1 MSAAAA
7 PAHGGMAR
15 LARLLALLVAVLTLA
30 GTALTWWLSMR
41 TQQDA
46 QVQMLARTEQRAMQ
60 LADAM
65 AGQMDALL
73 AGVDVALQ
81 QLRRAWLEGSPQDF
95 DERARAVV
103 ATLPA
108 GAVSHVTVVGADG
121 QTLYNSLGKVE
132 TVNVAD
138 REHFRVHLDGSDRLH
153 VGTAVRSRLAGGRW
167 TFIVNRPLLQDGRF
181 AGTVNV
187 SVPAE
192 FIAARLAGLAL
203 SGNDVVALVA
213 RDGSFLARSRDLE
226 RAMGRSLP
234 PDRPFLVD
242 RSAERGLFRVP
253 GEVDGIARIY
263 GWRRLPTTGLVSA
276 VGLSEDDALAPLTMR
291 SGRERFML
299 LALTAAAVLFGAAIA
314 VLLWQSAR
322 RQLAL
327 ERSERRYR
335 MLLDSAPDAIFVTH
349 SGRFR
354 YLNPAALKLFGADDP
369 AQLLGSPVMDRIHP
383 DSHAAVEQRR
393 RRLLGERLA
402 VPPLAERYLR
412 LDGSVVDVEVTA
424 APYADERGLSTQV
437 VVRDISERRQAE
449 RALKQLNDELEQR
462 VEERTAALR
471 LARDEAEAANRA
483 KSEFLS
489 RMSHEL
495 RTPLNAILGFGQL
508 LELESA
514 RDARTAGR
522 VREILAAGRHLLTL
536 INEVLDLARIEA
548 GQMEVSL
555 EPVPLGPL
563 LADCGTLVQPLAAAR
578 GVSLELPDP
587 AGVAAAA
594 VRADRTRLKQVL
606 LNLLGNAVKYNREG
620 GGVRVTLHEDGDGWR
635 VAIADDGPGLD
646 AAQQAR
652 LFRPF
657 ERLDAA
663 AAGIEGTGIGL
674 AISRRLVE
682 LMHGSIGVASAPGQ
696 GSVFWIR
703 LPRARDAAAA
713 ALPAGDGGD
722 ALAGAPPAM
731 TSDRC
736 VLYIEDNPSNL
747 RLVEDIVAMR
757 PRWRLCAADT
767 PAAGLTLARTLRP
780 DLVLLDIHLP
790 EMDGFAVLRALRE
803 DPALRGTPVVA
814 VSANAMPS
822 DLARG
827 EAAGF
832 DDYLTKPLVVA
843 RLLALLDRHA
853 GGVTAAAP

>member
-1 MSAAAA
+1 MKAVLA
-7 PAHGGMAR
+7 PTQGGTALR
-15 LARLLALLVAVLTLA
+15 ARLLAVLVAVLTLA
-30 GTALTWWLSMR
+30 GTGLTWWLSLR
-41 TQQDA
+41 SQQDA
-46 QVQMLARTEQRAMQ
+46 QRQMVARTEQRAMQ

-65 AGQMDALL
+65 SGQMDMLL
-73 AGVDVALQ
+73 AGIDVALQ
-81 QLRRAWLEGSPQDF
+81 QLRRAWVDGTPQDF

-103 ATLPA
+103 ATLPP

-121 QTLYNSLGKVE
+121 QTLYNNLGSGEK
-132 TVNVAD
+132 VNVAD
-138 REHFRVHLDGSDRLH
+138 REHFRVHLEGVDRLH
-153 VGTAVRSRLAGGRW
+153 VGAAVRSRLAGGRW
-167 TFIVNRPLLQDGRF
+167 TFIVNRPLLRDGRF
-181 AGTVNV
+181 AGTMNV
-187 SVPAE
+187 SIPSD
-192 FIAARLAGLAL
+192 FIAARLARLAL
-203 SGNDVVALVA
+203 SEHDVVALVD

-226 RAMGRSLP
+226 RAMGRRLP
-234 PDRPFLVD
+234 AERPFLLD
-242 RSAERGLFRVP
+242 RDAERGLFRVP
-253 GEVDGIARIY
+253 GEADGIERIY
-263 GWRRLPTTGLVSA
+263 GWRRLPATGLVA
-276 VGLSEDDALAPLTMR
+276 VVGLSEANALAPLATR
-291 SGRERFML
+291 SGRERL
-299 LALTAAAVLFGAAIA
+299 VLQALTAAALLFGVVIA
-314 VLLWQSAR
+314 LLLWQSAR

-335 MLLDSAPDAIFVTH
+335 MLLDSAPDAIFVTR
-349 SGRFR
+349 SGRFM
-354 YLNPAALKLFGADDP
+354 YLNPAALKLFGADDA
-369 AQLLGSPVMDRIHP
+369 AQLLGRPGLERIHP
-383 DSHAAVEQRR
+383 DDHAAVNERR
-393 RRLLGERLA
+393 QRLLGDRVA

-424 APYADERGLSTQV
+424 APYADEPGLSTQV
-437 VVRDISERRQAE
+437 VVRDITERRQAE
-449 RALKQLNDELEQR
+449 RALQQLAGELEQR

-471 LARDEAEAANRA
+471 AARDEAEAANRA

-514 RDARTAGR
+514 GDARAAGR

-536 INEVLDLARIEA
+536 INEVLDLSRIEA

-555 EPVPLGPL
+555 EPVPLAPL

-578 GVSLELPDP
+578 RVVVELPD
-587 AGVAAAA
+587 AAAA
-594 VRADRTRLKQVL
+594 AGATVRADRTRLKQVL

-620 GGVRVTLHEDGDGWR
+620 GRVQLTLQADGEAWR
-635 VAIADDGPGLD
+635 IAIADQGPGLD

-674 AISRRLVE
+674 AISQRLVE
-682 LMHGSIGVASAPGQ
+682 LMHGTIGVTSAPGQ
-696 GSVFWIR
+696 GSVFWFR
-703 LPRARDAAAA
+703 LPRAKPAAPAAANGDDDEA
-713 ALPAGDGGD
+713 APGSA
-722 ALAGAPPAM
+722 PAM
-731 TSDRC
+731 GSDRC

-757 PRWRLCAADT
+757 PRWRLCAAET

-803 DPALRGTPVVA
+803 DAQLRGTPVVA
-814 VSANAMPS
+814 VSANAMPA
-822 DLARG
+822 DIARG

-853 GGVTAAAP
+853 GAADGPGG